1 MADLFDRLAFDENI
15 TGRPKISVH
24 QFCGYLVLYA
34 LGKRTRN
41 ELGLKWDLQGAE
53 ASQANLVADEI
64 DGQPNA
70 ASKHRYVD
78 QVDAVALLL
87 DENAPEYVTD
97 PINGEIDKTQVIADL
112 DL

>member
-1 MADLFDRLAFDENI
+1 MADLLDRIAFDEQI

-34 LGKRTRN
+34 IGKRTRG
-41 ELGLKWDLQGAE
+41 ELKTKWDLIDAE
-53 ASQANLVADEI
+53 ASQADLIADEI
-64 DGQPNA
+64 DA
-70 ASKHRYVD
+70 KATAESKHRYVD

-87 DENAPEYVTD
+87 DQRAPEYVTA
-97 PINGEIDKTQVIADL
+97 PGTIDKVKVQSDL

>member
-1 MADLFDRLAFDENI
+1 MADLLDRLAFHEDV

-24 QFCGYLVLYA
+24 QFIGYLSLYA
-34 LGKRTRN
+34 LGKRTRA
-41 ELGLKWDLQGAE
+41 ELKTKWDLIDAE
-53 ASQANLVADEI
+53 AIQADLIADEV
-64 DGQPNA
+64 DAKSDA

-87 DENAPEYVTD
+87 DENAPEYVTA
-97 PINGEIDKTQVIADL
+97 PGTIDKVKVQADL